1 MPPRRCCCDNCI
13 IAFDDFK
20 RPDALTL
27 GDAWADPLEEWG
39 IFGESALSNTGGEAI
54 AIFNLEHPT
63 PSTSMVVAI
72 ETLDEEEDSDQEF
85 WVLLNVL
92 DANNYHVAKLKIGP
106 PMEIELGRVN
116 AGVYTSLAIAAVSG
130 ETGTSRRFGAAISPT
145 EFCASASN
153 TVLSLTFQDGPPS
166 LISMGYQ
173 SGMGGKGEPRIDYFE
188 FSHHR
193 HTKAEC
199 LYCLCECDDDFYL
212 APTLTATLTGT
223 GRMSGLSC
231 EFDIEWDRL
240 NLKWNGSASCCG
252 VFEVDL
258 FCPSS
263 GALEDI
269 HAIVQGCVDSDV
281 SGTVGVDGYIAA
293 GERYPRIP
301 ESECKPLYLLFG
313 PFVVSSLDLSCGCG
327 SPFGDEGE
335 FILEITSG

>member
-1 MPPRRCCCDNCI
+1 MPPRRCCCDSCI

-20 RPDALTL
+20 RADALTL
-27 GDAWADPLEEWG
+27 GDAWTDPLAVWN
-39 IFGESALSNTGGEAI
+39 IFGETALCNTGSEAI

-72 ETLDEEEDSDQEF
+72 ETLDEEEDQEF

-116 AGVYTSLAIAAVSG
+116 AGVYTSLVITAVSG

-145 EFCASASN
+145 EFCASVTNA
-153 TVLSLTFQDGPPS
+153 VLSLTFQDGPPS
-166 LISMGYQ
+166 LISLGYK
-173 SGMGGKGEPRIDYFE
+173 SGMGGEDEARIDYFE

-212 APTLTATLTGT
+212 APTLTATLSGT

-231 EFDIEWDRL
+231 EFDIKWDRVL
-240 NLKWNGSASCCG
+240 QNWTGSATCCNP
-252 VFEVDL
+252 FTIDL
-258 FCPSS
+258 YCPIS

-269 HAIVQGCVDSDV
+269 RIEVQGCIDSDV
-281 SGTVGVDGYIAA
+281 AGTVGVEGYIAA
-293 GERYPRIP
+293 GERYTRIP

-313 PFVVSSLDLSCGCG
+313 PFFVSSGDLACACGD
-327 SPFGDEGE
+327 PFVEDGE
-335 FILEITSG
+335 FFIEITSG